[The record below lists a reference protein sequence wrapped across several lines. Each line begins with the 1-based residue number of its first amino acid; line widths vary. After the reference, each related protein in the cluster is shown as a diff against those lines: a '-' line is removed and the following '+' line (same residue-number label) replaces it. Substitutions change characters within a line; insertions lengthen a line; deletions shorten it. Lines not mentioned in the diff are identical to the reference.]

1 MQFRIRSSTQGKSGL
16 INKTKDELVE
26 IVLRLEARLNR
37 LETDISEEETR
48 VIVRSEAHAPNLASL
63 SFKVQIGNTN
73 HLRIPA
79 KANGEN
85 GKSLAPI
92 WRLVLVS
99 SDTRHTPLGLEIHDD
114 VVVGREESGSR
125 FGLDLTD
132 YHAELLGVSRRHA
145 LLRPTKRSL
154 FAIDLGSKNGTYL
167 NGVRLRKG
175 EARRLTERDIISF
188 SNLHFMLSRIV
199 PPSRI

>member
-1 MQFRIRSSTQGKSGL
+1 MQSGARSSTHGKAGL
-16 INKTKDELVE
+16 FEKTKDELVE

-37 LETDISEEETR
+37 LETDISNEETGA
-48 VIVRSEAHAPNLASL
+48 VVRSEAYAPNLAAL
-63 SFKVQIGNTN
+63 SFKIQWGNTTY
-73 HLRIPA
+73 LQIPA
-79 KANGEN
+79 KVVGEN
-85 GKSLAPI
+85 DKPPVAV

-99 SDTRHTPLGLEIHDD
+99 SDIRHRPLGLEIYDD
-114 VVVGREESGSR
+114 VIVGREESGSR

-175 EARRLTERDIISF
+175 EARRLTDRDIISF
-188 SNLHFMLSRIV
+188 SRLHFMLFRVV
-199 PPSRI
+199 PPSEI